1 MRLMAA
7 SNNDLPLISVVVPSY
22 NQGHFLPETFES
34 IFRQN
39 YPRLEVV
46 VIDGGSTDASVDVIR
61 RHESR
66 VKFWRSERD
75 GGQSAAIN
83 EGMRHCSGELVA
95 WLNSDDFYWDDCLWT
110 VGKAYTRYPGRGLY
124 FGNGLRYDQR
134 TGVYVPFNRRHV
146 VMDREALTR
155 GADFL
160 LQPSTFF
167 LRAAWQRVG
176 GLDEQLRFC
185 MDWDVFIRIAR
196 QYPCV
201 TINEFLGVS
210 REYEETKTR
219 SGKMERA
226 FEILRM
232 IRRHTG
238 LEITPGGM
246 LYLLETVSGMGED
259 EGVTEG
265 LRGHLNATFGEIV
278 KGICARHGRGL
289 WFPAQSDAG
298 DETYLPLPRPSLTP
312 PAEGPLPA
320 ISVVVTGNEGEPLVD
335 RTLESVR
342 SQSYPSLETVVAG
355 PGAAGAAEGLCRA
368 RGEVLV
374 WAEAG
379 DLIADGALHAI
390 GRHFA
395 SHPEVD
401 LVAGNALHV
410 DELGEIFLADH
421 GLFDSGFWVGSLP
434 PPQVPTDF
442 HFELYKVARPA
453 VYFRRR
459 MLERCGGPDA
469 SLRHGFADLDMF
481 RKFAAVGRSFKLE
494 RTLALVRTP
503 AATYEAD
510 RRRMLADL
518 YLLERPHWPRPLR
531 RGYRQVVR
539 RFVGNY
545 MRWKFAGESHK
556 KIYWVAAILAVLSAV
571 TGVGNPMRW
580 WPQRDIAVAP
590 PSKRRQEAVGGRA
603 AA

>member
-1 MRLMAA
+1 MA
-7 SNNDLPLISVVVPSY
+7 SSENRLPLISVVVPSY

-61 RHESR
+61 RHAAR
-66 VKFWRSERD
+66 IKFWRSERD

-83 EGMRHCSGELVA
+83 EGMRHCSGDLVA
-95 WLNSDDFYWDDCLWT
+95 WLNSDDLYWDDCLFT
-110 VGKAYTRYPGRGLY
+110 VGKAYARFPGRGLY
-124 FGNGLRYDQR
+124 FGNGLRYDQESR
-134 TGVYVPFNRRHV
+134 VYTPFNRRHV
-146 VMDREALTR
+146 AMDREALTR

-185 MDWDVFIRIAR
+185 MDWDIFIRIAR

-201 TINEFLGVS
+201 GINEFLGVS

-232 IRRHTG
+232 IRRHTS

-246 LYLLETVSGMGED
+246 LYLLETVAGMGEA

-265 LRGHLNATFGEIV
+265 LRDQLKVAFSEVV
-278 KGICARHGRGL
+278 KGLCARHGRGL
-289 WFPAQSDAG
+289 WFPACGDAG
-298 DETYLPLPRPSLTP
+298 DETYLPVATPGLAASAEESLPS
-312 PAEGPLPA
+312 
-320 ISVVVTGNEGEPLVD
+320 ISVVITGGDQTELVD
-335 RTLESVR
+335 ATRESIR
-342 SQSYPSLETVVAG
+342 AQGYPAVEIVTAG
-355 PGAAGAAEGLCRA
+355 AGATAAAEGLHRA
-368 RGEVLV
+368 CGDVLV

-379 DLIADGALHAI
+379 DLIADGALQAA
-390 GRHFA
+390 GRLFA
-395 SHPEVD
+395 EDSELG

-410 DELGEIFLADH
+410 DEHGELFLADH
-421 GLFDSGFWVGSLP
+421 GLFDSGFWVGTLP
-434 PPQVPTDF
+434 PLRVPTDF
-442 HFELYKVARPA
+442 HFEFYKVARPA
-453 VYFRRR
+453 VYFRRKL
-459 MLERCGGPDA
+459 LEHCGGPDA
-469 SLRHGFADLDMF
+469 SLRHGFADVDLF
-481 RKFAAVGRSFKLE
+481 RRLAASGRPFKLQ

-503 AATYEAD
+503 AATYLAD
-510 RRRMLADL
+510 RRKMLADL
-518 YLLERPHWPRPLR
+518 YLLERPHWPRPFG

-545 MRWKFAGESHK
+545 MRWKFLGESHRK
-556 KIYWVAAILAVLSAV
+556 MYWVAAGLAALSVV

-580 WPQRDIAVAP
+580 WPERDIVVAP
-590 PSKRRQEAVGGRA
+590 RATRRPTAVEPVA
-603 AA
+603 A